1 MENRIKRIYHELY
14 TLPRSKEYLA
24 SLFEVSTKTI
34 ENTINNYQDDI
45 VYDKKLSGY
54 RFVNLLP
61 KYISYESFFKLFE
74 NSIGNNIIKNDFIDL
89 GKKINQS
96 NIANYPMIDT
106 SSLSNLAQKIISC
119 DIAIN
124 HNCILQINYT
134 GNSKPNEVKYIRPH
148 TIISTGFT
156 YYLYCSYD
164 EINKKDVG
172 EFRSL
177 GFNGIENITSYEYIK
192 DNKFKIEKMGNAY
205 GLYERDRFVTLK
217 LMPYC
222 ANFFKREG
230 LLKKE
235 NFDFLAE
242 DQDGSIH
249 INMYYNNPQE
259 IVSLIQQWMP
269 QISIQKNLD
278 LKQEIYSK
286 IQANFEKLIQ
296 S

>member
-14 TLPRSKEYLA
+14 KTPRSKEYFA

-45 VYDKKLSGY
+45 IYDKKLSSY

-74 NSIGNNIIKNDFIDL
+74 NSIGNNIIKNDFIDI

-96 NIANYPMIDT
+96 NIANYPMIET

-134 GNSKPNEVKYIRPH
+134 GNSKPNEIKYIKPH
-148 TIISTGFT
+148 TIISTGLT

-177 GFNGIENITSYEYIK
+177 GFNGMAEITPYEYKK
-192 DNKFKIEKMGNAY
+192 DAKFRIEQTGNAY

-230 LLKKE
+230 LFQKE
-235 NFDFLAE
+235 NFDFLVE

-249 INMYYNNPQE
+249 INMYYNNIQE
-259 IVSLIQQWMP
+259 IISLLQQWMP
-269 QISIQKNLD
+269 QISIQNNIELKN
-278 LKQEIYSK
+278 EVYSK
-286 IQANFEKLIQ
+286 IQSNFEKLVQ
-296 S
+296 